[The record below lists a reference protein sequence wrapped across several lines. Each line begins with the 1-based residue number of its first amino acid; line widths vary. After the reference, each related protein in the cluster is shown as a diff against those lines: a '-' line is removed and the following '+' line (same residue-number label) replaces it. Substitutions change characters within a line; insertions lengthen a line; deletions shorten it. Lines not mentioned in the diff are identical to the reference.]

1 MAISGAE
8 DDPLISGVD
17 SGLGDECFSD
27 DGGHET
33 DCTSVCDDD
42 VGKDGLTNA
51 LDDKHSWLLKG
62 LADAL
67 KDDGDWLCN
76 EEEHLPEHYLE
87 EEANLDPSSLRQRRY
102 SPRTQEKL
110 DWVKEHWEQY
120 CKFVK
125 RDPAEAY
132 DALTIQSLKGFLSWV
147 CDRRRGKNGRRRG
160 IKRLSSLETFW
171 KWYQLV
177 YKCEAGKK
185 IDEMIIRQA
194 QDLLKLIADEKHLS
208 RQKREKATMYVQDLV
223 EYCCVLL
230 ATTEMLFL
238 LGWLRIQLILF
249 CQLAG
254 YTGNRPEALLNL
266 RYRHLQL
273 TLVRDPGSEHP
284 RLVIELTAEFT
295 KGFLGM
301 KDANTF
307 PLPEV
312 IYDPTH
318 ILSPHVLLLG
328 MLFHIKAFQSP
339 NIDCPENLYSLNVL
353 PGLNEQRLPLREGLA
368 DKYVFC
374 EAIQQGEVVR
384 LALDLKNSYGK
395 VKYRMKKG
403 GEITGFF
410 QIVKPYVLRN
420 GAAKAYN
427 KSRDAADVSEPLQ
440 NLILQHSRIDTFLKH
455 YLDRNIT
462 ADVLSIYRGLEPQKA
477 IMDMLCSMS

>member
-8 DDPLISGVD
+8 NDPLALISDVD
-17 SGLGDECFSD
+17 SGLDDEYFSD
-27 DGGHET
+27 DEGHET
-33 DCTSVCDDD
+33 DYISVCDDD
-42 VGKDGLTNA
+42 VD
-51 LDDKHSWLLKG
+51 
-62 LADAL
+62 
-67 KDDGDWLCN
+67 KDDLINNDDDWLCN
-76 EEEHLPEHYLE
+76 EKEHSSEHYLE
-87 EEANLDPSSLRQRRY
+87 EKVNLNPSSLQ
-102 SPRTQEKL
+102 
-110 DWVKEHWEQY
+110 QY

-125 RDPAEAY
+125 WNPAEAY
-132 DALTIQSLKGFLSWV
+132 DALTIQSLERFSQLG
-147 CDRRRGKNGRRRG
+147 
-160 IKRLSSLETFW
+160 
-171 KWYQLV
+171 LV
-177 YKCEAGKK
+177 YKCEANKK

-194 QDLLKLIADEKHLS
+194 QDLLKLIADEKLLS

-223 EYCCVLL
+223 EYC
-230 ATTEMLFL
+230 
-238 LGWLRIQLILF
+238 R
-249 CQLAG
+249 LAG

-312 IYDPTH
+312 IYDPTL

-353 PGLNEQRLPLREGLA
+353 PGLNEQRLPLREELA
-368 DKYVFC
+368 NKYVFC

-384 LALDLKNSYGK
+384 LALDLKYSYGK
-395 VKYRMKKG
+395 LKYRMKKG

-427 KSRDAADVSEPLQ
+427 KSPDVSEPLQ
-440 NLILQHSRIDTFLKH
+440 NLILQHSRIDTLLKH

-477 IMDMLCSMS
+477 IMDMLCSMSRSIDPRRPASQNKQDSSQILKSAPQAGHWLSARPLPPLRNTTSSKRVERRVGEKESKGLYEI

>member
-8 DDPLISGVD
+8 NDPLALISDVD
-17 SGLGDECFSD
+17 SGLDDEYFSD
-27 DGGHET
+27 DEGHET
-33 DCTSVCDDD
+33 DYISVCDDD
-42 VGKDGLTNA
+42 VD
-51 LDDKHSWLLKG
+51 
-62 LADAL
+62 
-67 KDDGDWLCN
+67 KDDLINNDDDWLCN
-76 EEEHLPEHYLE
+76 EKEHSSEHYLE
-87 EEANLDPSSLRQRRY
+87 EKVNLNPSSLQHIGSNTASLSSGILLKHMMLSPY
-102 SPRTQEKL
+102 SPWK
-110 DWVKEHWEQY
+110 D
-120 CKFVK
+120 
-125 RDPAEAY
+125 
-132 DALTIQSLKGFLSWV
+132 FLSW
-147 CDRRRGKNGRRRG
+147 
-160 IKRLSSLETFW
+160 
-171 KWYQLV
+171 LV
-177 YKCEAGKK
+177 YKCEANKK

-194 QDLLKLIADEKHLS
+194 QDLLKLIADEKLLS

-223 EYCCVLL
+223 EYC
-230 ATTEMLFL
+230 
-238 LGWLRIQLILF
+238 R
-249 CQLAG
+249 
-254 YTGNRPEALLNL
+254 
-266 RYRHLQL
+266 L

-312 IYDPTH
+312 IYDPTL

-353 PGLNEQRLPLREGLA
+353 PGLNEQRLPLREELA
-368 DKYVFC
+368 NKYVFC

-384 LALDLKNSYGK
+384 LALDLKYSYGK
-395 VKYRMKKG
+395 LKYRMKKG

-427 KSRDAADVSEPLQ
+427 KSPDVSEPLQ
-440 NLILQHSRIDTFLKH
+440 NLILQHSRIDTLLKH

-477 IMDMLCSMS
+477 IMDMLCSMSRSIDPRRPASQNKQDSSQILKSAPQAGHWLSARPLPPLRNTTSSKRVERRVGEKESKGLYEI